1 MVEKLE
7 QIYIINKNF
16 KFVQRTKDKFIYKY
30 EDKELEQL
38 NILELLFSE
47 EEQRIK
53 KIDIYTFS
61 GLEPIETM
69 HIIRGTD
76 NITEVDYYPNGY
88 ANITIDK
95 ISEHYSISVYLE
107 FSELDGNN

>member
-7 QIYIINKNF
+7 QIYLIDKNF

-47 EEQRIK
+47 E
-53 KIDIYTFS
+53 
-61 GLEPIETM
+61 
-69 HIIRGTD
+69 
-76 NITEVDYYPNGY
+76 
-88 ANITIDK
+88 
-95 ISEHYSISVYLE
+95 
-107 FSELDGNN
+107 